1 MKIVFMGTPDYA
13 VKTLEKLI
21 EAGHEIAAV
30 YAQPD
35 KPVGRKHILTAPPVK
50 VCAENH
56 GIPVFQPDT
65 LRDGV
70 AAEQLKEI
78 APDVIV
84 VVAYGKILPKEILT
98 IAKYGCINGHASLLP
113 KYRGASPIQWCIVCG
128 EEKTGVTTMYM
139 DEGMDTGDILE
150 QTEVLIGEN
159 ETAEEL
165 FERLS
170 EISAE
175 LMVSTLE
182 KAEKG
187 ELKPQ
192 KQVESEAT
200 YAPIIKKE
208 MAFIDFKA
216 MTAKE
221 VFNAV
226 RGYYSWPCAYFML
239 DDKRIKVIKT
249 AVGTKSN
256 SEAGSVAD
264 SSQNLAIVCADGVA
278 INLLEI
284 QPEGKSAMSAK
295 QFLNGK
301 KIAVGSL
308 IGEENAKP

>member
-21 EAGHEIAAV
+21 EAGHEVAAV
-30 YAQPD
+30 FAQPD
-35 KPVGRKHILTAPPVK
+35 KPVGRKRILTAPPVK
-50 VCAENH
+50 VCAENL
-56 GIPVFQPDT
+56 GIPVFQPET

-70 AAEQLKEI
+70 ATEKLEEI
-78 APDVIV
+78 APDAIV
-84 VVAYGKILPKEILT
+84 VVAYGKILPKSILS

-128 EEKTGVTTMYM
+128 ETKTGITTMCM

-150 QTEVLIGEN
+150 QAEVAIGEE

-170 EISAE
+170 VISAE
-175 LMVSTLE
+175 LMISTLS
-182 KAEKG
+182 KLEKG

-192 KQVESEAT
+192 KQNEEEAT

-239 DDKRIKVIKT
+239 DGKRIKLIKT
-249 AVGTKSN
+249 AVGEKLSL
-256 SEAGSVAD
+256 EAGTVAD
-264 SSQNLAIVCADGVA
+264 SNQNLAIVCADGVA
-278 INLLEI
+278 IKLLEI
-284 QPEGKSAMSAK
+284 QPEGKAPMSAK
-295 QFLNGK
+295 QFLNGN
-301 KIAVGSL
+301 KISVGTL
-308 IGEENAKP
+308 IGEEND